1 MLYYDNA
8 AFCYHHYH
16 QEAKQ
21 TYKHMYINDTRTA
34 SHAACCCAH
43 TMPAQVSNGWFS

>member
-21 TYKHMYINDTRTA
+21 RYKHICILMT
-34 SHAACCCAH
+34 HEQLHMLLAAVL
-43 TMPAQVSNGWFS
+43 T